1 MLPRPGNGSL
11 PLNQPIASQV
21 YMVDSFRVGEC
32 VVEPQL
38 NRIRCGQRSARI
50 EAKAMDVLVY
60 LAGHPNEV
68 LPKERI
74 IQAAWPECR

>member
-1 MLPRPGNGSL
+1 
-11 PLNQPIASQV
+11 
-21 YMVDSFRVGEC
+21 MVDSFRVGEC

-38 NRIRCGQRSARI
+38 NRIRCGQKTARI

-74 IQAAWPECR
+74 IQAAWPDVSGDGRCPDPCDFRVAKSL